1 MRERLRIREY
11 AQKRKDFAL
20 AQQEGRLDEYG
31 NVIRRENMGSEWLS
45 AHSTEPTD
53 APIQTQTTPQQ
64 PRRNIS
70 EVQQPH
76 SADLPADFNDYRAAY
91 MKRRKEQAG
100 TQ

>member
-1 MRERLRIREY
+1 MY

-31 NVIRRENMGSEWLS
+31 NVIRRENMGSKWLS
-45 AHSTEPTD
+45 AHST
-53 APIQTQTTPQQ
+53 QTKNPP

-70 EVQQPH
+70 EVPPPA
-76 SADLPADFNDYRAAY
+76 ADLPDDFNDYRAAY
-91 MKRRKEQAG
+91 MSKRKQQAG